1 MQKISDILREA
12 TNGQVDEVVL
22 TDIENAFNS
31 RLEEKA
37 KLHVDKAL
45 LEQDEL
51 YSTKLEQLLE
61 AIDADHSAKLE
72 KVVKA
77 IDNDRV
83 SKLKAVV
90 TKYENTLNED
100 AEVFKAQLVE
110 SISEYLDAFLE
121 ESVPTAEIKEAVKN
135 KKAITVLEGLRKHL
149 AVDSALEKQSIKDAV
164 SDGKS
169 QINEANSRLES
180 ALQEKD
186 AVIEELNDIKSNL
199 LIEQKTSRLDERTS
213 KFVKKMLNGKS
224 HDYIAENF
232 DYTLKLFGKKEESRL
247 ESLKTEALKDTSK
260 SDVLQ
265 EQVVVESAA
274 AASPYMSELNKY

>member
-224 HDYIAENF
+224 YDYITENF

-274 AASPYMSELNKY
+274 AASPYMSELSKY

>member
-135 KKAITVLEGLRKHL
+135 KKALTVLEGLRKHL

-274 AASPYMSELNKY
+274 AASPYMSELSKY

>member
-1 MQKISDILREA
+1 MQNISDILREA
-12 TNGQVDEVVL
+12 TNGQVDDAVL
-22 TDIENAFNS
+22 TDIENAFNH
-31 RLEEKA
+31 RLQEKA

-51 YSTKLEQLLE
+51 YSAKLEKLLE

-77 IDNDRV
+77 IDKDRV
-83 SKLKAVV
+83 AKLKAVV

-100 AEVFKAQLVE
+100 AEGFKAELVE

-135 KKAITVLEGLRKHL
+135 KKAVTVLEGLRKHL
-149 AVDSALEKQSIKDAV
+149 AVDSALEKESIKDAV
-164 SDGKS
+164 SDGKN
-169 QINEANSRLES
+169 QINEATVRLES

-186 AVIEELNDIKSNL
+186 AVIEELNSIKSNL
-199 LIEQKTSRLDERTS
+199 LIEQKTSGLDERTS

-224 HDYIAENF
+224 YDYIAENF

-247 ESLKTEALKDTSK
+247 ESLKTEALENTSK

-265 EQVVVESAA
+265 EQVVVESTAP
-274 AASPYMSELNKY
+274 ASPYMAELSKY

>member
-1 MQKISDILREA
+1 MQNISDILREA

-31 RLEEKA
+31 RLQEKA

-51 YSTKLEQLLE
+51 YSAKLEQLLE

-77 IDNDRV
+77 IDKDRV
-83 SKLKAVV
+83 AKLKAVV

-100 AEVFKAQLVE
+100 AEVFKADLVE

-149 AVDSALEKQSIKDAV
+149 AVDSALEKKSIKDAV
-164 SDGKS
+164 SDGKN
-169 QINEANSRLES
+169 QINEATVRLES

-186 AVIEELNDIKSNL
+186 AVIEELNSIKSNL

-224 HDYIAENF
+224 YDYIAENF

-274 AASPYMSELNKY
+274 AASPYMSELSKY

>member
-1 MQKISDILREA
+1 MQNISDILREA
-12 TNGQVDEVVL
+12 TNGQVDDAVL
-22 TDIENAFNS
+22 TDIENAFNH
-31 RLEEKA
+31 RLQEKA

-51 YSTKLEQLLE
+51 YSAKLEKLLE

-77 IDNDRV
+77 IDKDRV
-83 SKLKAVV
+83 AKLKAVV

-100 AEVFKAQLVE
+100 AEGFKAELVE
-110 SISEYLDAFLE
+110 SIYEYLDAFLE

-149 AVDSALEKQSIKDAV
+149 AVDSALEKESIKDAV
-164 SDGKS
+164 SDGKN
-169 QINEANSRLES
+169 QINEATVRLES

-186 AVIEELNDIKSNL
+186 AVIEELNSIKSNL
-199 LIEQKTSRLDERTS
+199 LIEQKTSGLDERTS

-224 HDYIAENF
+224 YDYIAENF

-247 ESLKTEALKDTSK
+247 ESLKTEALENTSK

-265 EQVVVESAA
+265 EQVVVESTAP
-274 AASPYMSELNKY
+274 ASPYMAELSKY

>member
-90 TKYENTLNED
+90 TKYENT
-100 AEVFKAQLVE
+100 
-110 SISEYLDAFLE
+110 
-121 ESVPTAEIKEAVKN
+121 
-135 KKAITVLEGLRKHL
+135 
-149 AVDSALEKQSIKDAV
+149 
-164 SDGKS
+164 
-169 QINEANSRLES
+169 
-180 ALQEKD
+180 
-186 AVIEELNDIKSNL
+186 
-199 LIEQKTSRLDERTS
+199 
-213 KFVKKMLNGKS
+213 
-224 HDYIAENF
+224 
-232 DYTLKLFGKKEESRL
+232 
-247 ESLKTEALKDTSK
+247 
-260 SDVLQ
+260 
-265 EQVVVESAA
+265 
-274 AASPYMSELNKY
+274 

>member
-164 SDGKS
+164 ADGKS

-213 KFVKKMLNGKS
+213 KFVKKMLDGKS
-224 HDYIAENF
+224 YDYIAENF

-265 EQVVVESAA
+265 EQVVVETPN
-274 AASPYMSELNKY
+274 AASPYMSELSKY

>member
-1 MQKISDILREA
+1 MQNISDILREA
-12 TNGQVDEVVL
+12 TNGQIDDVVL
-22 TDIENAFNS
+22 TDIENAFSS

-51 YSTKLEQLLE
+51 YSAKLEQLLE
-61 AIDADHSAKLE
+61 AIDADHSAKLD

-77 IDNDRV
+77 IDKDRV

-100 AEVFKAQLVE
+100 AEVFKAELVE

-121 ESVPTAEIKEAVKN
+121 ESVPAAEIKEAVKN

-164 SDGKS
+164 SDGKN
-169 QINEANSRLES
+169 QINEATVRLES

-186 AVIEELNDIKSNL
+186 AVIEELNSIKSNL
-199 LIEQKTSRLDERTS
+199 LIEQKTSGLDERTS
-213 KFVKKMLNGKS
+213 KFVKKMLDGKS
-224 HDYIAENF
+224 YDYITENF

-265 EQVVVESAA
+265 ENVVVESTAP
-274 AASPYMSELNKY
+274 ASPYMAELSKY

>member
-1 MQKISDILREA
+1 MQNISDILREA

-31 RLEEKA
+31 RLQEKA

-51 YSTKLEQLLE
+51 YSAKLEQLLE
-61 AIDADHSAKLE
+61 AIDTDHSAKLE

-77 IDNDRV
+77 IDKDRV
-83 SKLKAVV
+83 AKLKAVV

-100 AEVFKAQLVE
+100 AEVFKADLVE

-149 AVDSALEKQSIKDAV
+149 AVDSALEKKSIKDAV
-164 SDGKS
+164 SDGKN
-169 QINEANSRLES
+169 QINEATVRLES
-180 ALQEKD
+180 ALHEKD
-186 AVIEELNDIKSNL
+186 AVIEELNSIKSNL

-224 HDYIAENF
+224 YDYIAENF

-274 AASPYMSELNKY
+274 AASPYMSELSKY

>member
-224 HDYIAENF
+224 YDYIAENF

-274 AASPYMSELNKY
+274 AASPYMSELSKY

>member
-1 MQKISDILREA
+1 MQNISDILREA
-12 TNGQVDEVVL
+12 TNGQVDDAVL
-22 TDIENAFNS
+22 TDIENAFNH
-31 RLEEKA
+31 RLQEKA

-51 YSTKLEQLLE
+51 YSAKLEKLLE

-77 IDNDRV
+77 IDKDRV
-83 SKLKAVV
+83 AKLKAVV

-100 AEVFKAQLVE
+100 AEGFKAELVE

-149 AVDSALEKQSIKDAV
+149 AVDSALEKESIKDAV
-164 SDGKS
+164 SDGKN
-169 QINEANSRLES
+169 QINEATVRLES

-186 AVIEELNDIKSNL
+186 AVIEELNSIKSNL
-199 LIEQKTSRLDERTS
+199 LIEQKTSGLDERTS

-224 HDYIAENF
+224 YDYIAENF

-247 ESLKTEALKDTSK
+247 ESLKTEALENTSK

-265 EQVVVESAA
+265 EQVVVESTAP
-274 AASPYMSELNKY
+274 ASPYMAELSKY

>member
-1 MQKISDILREA
+1 MQNISDILREA
-12 TNGQVDEVVL
+12 TNGQVDDAVL
-22 TDIENAFNS
+22 TDIENAFNH
-31 RLEEKA
+31 RLQEKA

-51 YSTKLEQLLE
+51 YSAKLEKLLE

-77 IDNDRV
+77 IDKDRV
-83 SKLKAVV
+83 AKLKAVV

-100 AEVFKAQLVE
+100 AEVFKAELVE

-149 AVDSALEKQSIKDAV
+149 AVDSALEKKSIKDAV
-164 SDGKS
+164 SDGKN
-169 QINEANSRLES
+169 QINEATVRLES

-186 AVIEELNDIKSNL
+186 AVIEELNSIKSNL
-199 LIEQKTSRLDERTS
+199 LIEQKTSGLDERTS

-224 HDYIAENF
+224 YDYIAENF

-247 ESLKTEALKDTSK
+247 ESLKTEALENTSK

-265 EQVVVESAA
+265 EQVVVESTAP
-274 AASPYMSELNKY
+274 ASPYMAELSKY

>member
-1 MQKISDILREA
+1 MQNISDILREA
-12 TNGQVDEVVL
+12 TNGQVDDAVL
-22 TDIENAFNS
+22 TDIENAFNH
-31 RLEEKA
+31 RLQEKA

-51 YSTKLEQLLE
+51 YSAKLEKLLE

-77 IDNDRV
+77 IDKDRV
-83 SKLKAVV
+83 AKLKAVV

-100 AEVFKAQLVE
+100 AEVFKADLVE

-149 AVDSALEKQSIKDAV
+149 AVDSALEKESIKDAV
-164 SDGKS
+164 SDGKN
-169 QINEANSRLES
+169 QINEATVRLES

-186 AVIEELNDIKSNL
+186 AVIEELNSIKSNL

-224 HDYIAENF
+224 YDYIAENF

-274 AASPYMSELNKY
+274 AASPYMSELSKY